1 MRIVDTATTEDD
13 APPFAYWETPKLGEM
28 LALARLRLREAQ
40 AKFEASGEAERRMR
54 KHTFEAE
61 QDAEYVRRAQ
71 DTVELMRAELRR
83 VWHAQQMERLEM
95 PESA

>member
-1 MRIVDTATTEDD
+1 MND
-13 APPFAYWETPKLGEM
+13 APPFAFWDTEKLGSM
-28 LALARLRLREAQ
+28 LALARDRLRKAQ
-40 AKFEASGEAERRMR
+40 ARFEASGEAERRMR
-54 KHTFEAE
+54 KRTFEAE